1 MPNLTV
7 LLLALPLTSGC
18 LLPAGA
24 APPADAPRAPEEQA
38 GSPAARFDPFAF
50 DPVTGDLE
58 LAAPEPTVADLI
70 TAYGALTGQLLVL
83 DPRAEQAA
91 RSLRVP
97 PLAVPAERVQATV
110 EQLLAL
116 HGLHLALQPGATPR
130 TVLVGDPRQSPAP
143 APFVALA
150 DLRGA
155 EHHPAVRV
163 ATTVTLTH
171 TDPRMLAN
179 SMRVFLPDPSLQ
191 LVPMGTSTLSLA
203 GPAPAVLH
211 LAALVE
217 SADQP
222 GVPAAPGAA
231 PGSAPRQGAAPP
243 QGAELSVVVLALKH
257 HEAQALVEVLHPILE
272 SAARASLP
280 GFQGRACQLSW
291 DARSNSIVAALPEA
305 QVEQVRRLV
314 EVLDQPAGEPAGE
327 PAEEPGGTR

>member
-24 APPADAPRAPEEQA
+24 VPPADAPRAPEEQA

-58 LAAPEPTVADLI
+58 LAAPEPTVADLV

-179 SMRVFLPDPSLQ
+179 SMRAFLPDPSLQ

-222 GVPAAPGAA
+222 GVPAAPVAA
-231 PGSAPRQGAAPP
+231 PGGPQRAAPP
-243 QGAELSVVVLALKH
+243 QAAELSVVVLALKH
-257 HEAQALVEVLHPILE
+257 HEAEALVEVLHPILE

-305 QVEQVRRLV
+305 QVEQARRLV
-314 EVLDQPAGEPAGE
+314 EVLDQPAQAPE
-327 PAEEPGGTR
+327 EEPGGTR

>member
-24 APPADAPRAPEEQA
+24 VPPADAPRAPEEQA

-58 LAAPEPTVADLI
+58 LAAPEPTVADLV

-179 SMRVFLPDPSLQ
+179 SMRAFLPDPSLQ

-222 GVPAAPGAA
+222 GVPAAPVAA
-231 PGSAPRQGAAPP
+231 PGGPQRAAPP
-243 QGAELSVVVLALKH
+243 QAAELSVVVLALKH
-257 HEAQALVEVLHPILE
+257 HEAEALVEVLHPILE

-305 QVEQVRRLV
+305 QVEQVQRLV
-314 EVLDQPAGEPAGE
+314 EVLDQPAQAPE
-327 PAEEPGGTR
+327 EEPGGTR

>member
-24 APPADAPRAPEEQA
+24 VPPADAPRAPEEQA

-58 LAAPEPTVADLI
+58 LAAPEPTVADLV

-179 SMRVFLPDPSLQ
+179 SMRAFLPDPSLQ

-222 GVPAAPGAA
+222 GVPAAPVAA
-231 PGSAPRQGAAPP
+231 PGGPQRAAPP
-243 QGAELSVVVLALKH
+243 QAAELSVVVLAL
-257 HEAQALVEVLHPILE
+257 
-272 SAARASLP
+272 
-280 GFQGRACQLSW
+280 
-291 DARSNSIVAALPEA
+291 
-305 QVEQVRRLV
+305 
-314 EVLDQPAGEPAGE
+314 
-327 PAEEPGGTR
+327 

>member
-24 APPADAPRAPEEQA
+24 VPPADAPRAPEEQA

-58 LAAPEPTVADLI
+58 LAAPEPTVADLV

-179 SMRVFLPDPSLQ
+179 SMRAFLPDPSLQ

-222 GVPAAPGAA
+222 GVPGAPVAA
-231 PGSAPRQGAAPP
+231 PGSATRQGAAPP
-243 QGAELSVVVLALKH
+243 QAAELSVVVLALKH
-257 HEAQALVEVLHPILE
+257 HEAEALVEVLHPILE

-314 EVLDQPAGEPAGE
+314 EVLDQPAQAPE
-327 PAEEPGGTR
+327 EEPGGTR